1 MFDIEKA
8 RIKGI
13 DESFIEI
20 MRNINENN
28 QKEESCNRH
37 DFEREKVNGL
47 YKYRCK
53 NCGCI
58 EDGSFVHGYIKGL
71 RHGNG

>member
-13 DESFIEI
+13 DESSIEI
-20 MRNINENN
+20 MRNINKNN

-47 YKYRCK
+47 YKYHCK

-58 EDGSFVHGYIKGL
+58 ENSSFVRGYIKGL